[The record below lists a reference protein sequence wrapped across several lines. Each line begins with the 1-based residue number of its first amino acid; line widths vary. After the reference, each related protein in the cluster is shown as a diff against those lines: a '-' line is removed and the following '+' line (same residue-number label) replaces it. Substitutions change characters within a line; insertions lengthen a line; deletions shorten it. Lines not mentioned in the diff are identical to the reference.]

1 MLNNQKNITPITL
14 RDFLTTEENPL
25 VSQSELAQ
33 TELALQRF
41 AEAYAQMPPL
51 SMRDKIL
58 GKIQKLNNQAQNRQ
72 KISLEA
78 VPLLA
83 PDANWLD
90 WQAAVAHIQPPDD
103 YDGIHLEPIREDDT
117 VQVFVAFVKEH
128 IDEEVHTDLMESFI
142 LLEGSCECFIKN
154 EDGSQRSVHM
164 REGDRIEFQ
173 LGEIHDIYITS
184 AKPAKAILQWLKLAA

>member
-1 MLNNQKNITPITL
+1 MLDNQKNITPTTL
-14 RDFLTTEENPL
+14 RNLLATQENPL
-25 VSQSELAQ
+25 VAQSELAQ

-41 AEAYAQMPPL
+41 AEAHAQKPPL

-58 GKIQKLNNQAQNRQ
+58 GKIQKLNTQAQNRQ
-72 KISLEA
+72 KISLDA
-78 VPLLA
+78 VPLLTV
-83 PDANWLD
+83 DANWLD
-90 WQAAVAHIQPPDD
+90 WQEAVAHISPPDD
-103 YDGIHLEPIREDDT
+103 YEDVHLEPIREDDA
-117 VQVFVAFVKEH
+117 VQIFVAFVKEH

-154 EDGSQRSVHM
+154 EDGTQRIVHM